1 MQVFPPL
8 ITVRK
13 SMHTFPADFHRLT
26 LLIQRILDA
35 ESLCDTEGASLLGET
50 EAARRCLEAGDVE
63 AAWRHVE
70 QVAVSMEALVQ
81 TEALALRDGRAVME
95 TARRLLAGDTA

>member
-1 MQVFPPL
+1 MGNPG
-8 ITVRK
+8 TD
-13 SMHTFPADFHRLT
+13 MARLS
-26 LLIQRILDA
+26 LLIQRILDT

-50 EAARRCLEAGDVE
+50 GAARRCLEAGDAE

-81 TEALALRDGRAVME
+81 TDALTLRDGRAVME
-95 TARRLLAGDTA
+95 TARRLLARDAD